1 VLESLGKFKAENLS
15 IAAIGKNQ
23 ITAQK
28 ILDRV
33 GYK

>member
-1 VLESLGKFKAENLS
+1 MENIS

-23 ITAQK
+23 IAAQK